1 MIEQLIL
8 LTLALSLDSFGI
20 GLSYGIRNIKFR
32 LSSICII
39 GIVSYFLT
47 SLSVYAGKLLGSI
60 FSEKIVNLISVL
72 ILVVI
77 GLFIIKK
84 AVEEEDV
91 KLEGI
96 KRDNRDELEDREKIN
111 KDIIINIIKDPAF
124 GDLNHSSIID
134 PIEAVF
140 LAIAISI
147 DALGVGLAVSDFKS
161 AYLFPIFII
170 LFQFL
175 FLFTGMFVGK
185 NLFLERLDENKIG
198 IVSGCMLVTIAGFRI
213 FLN

>member
-20 GLSYGIRNIKFR
+20 GLSYGIRNIRFR

-47 SLSVYAGKLLGSI
+47 SLSIYAGKLLGNI
-60 FSEKIVNLISVL
+60 FSEKIVNLISIL

-84 AVEEEDV
+84 AVEEEEVELDIEV
-91 KLEGI
+91 L
-96 KRDNRDELEDREKIN
+96 DNRDNKEKIN
-111 KDIIINIIKDPAF
+111 KDIIINIIKDPSF

-134 PIEAVF
+134 PIEAIF

-185 NLFLERLDENKIG
+185 NMFFERLDENKIG
-198 IVSGCMLVTIAGFRI
+198 IISGSMLVMIAGFRI